1 MSSGTSISDGQSTQG
16 DRVEAMARELAQL
29 RVKVETLEARSR
41 PRARRRGLAKP
52 AVVSADASARPIGTQ
67 SSAADRYSLSR
78 RRLFGLLGGAAA
90 AGAGLTVAGS
100 IAGPSSA
107 GADGP
112 DVLLANGTG
121 GTGNNAG
128 TVATSITSSAT
139 SATFQSI
146 NAASPQLSLS
156 GATASGPP
164 SGLHNAGDLFVD
176 SNGIIWYAT
185 ATGNPATW
193 VPLSLPPIFAPAT
206 PAPVRIY
213 DSRPPFPPANVQK
226 GQLQTN
232 EERTID
238 LTNSGALNLSGSY
251 AALLNLTIAN
261 TIGAGFVAI
270 FAANTTWPGHSNI
283 DWFQSN
289 QILANNATSL
299 FDSAFRIK
307 AHNGGPPTDL
317 VIDVM
322 GAYLG

>member
-1 MSSGTSISDGQSTQG
+1 
-16 DRVEAMARELAQL
+16 
-29 RVKVETLEARSR
+29 
-41 PRARRRGLAKP
+41 
-52 AVVSADASARPIGTQ
+52 
-67 SSAADRYSLSR
+67 
-78 RRLFGLLGGAAA
+78 LGGAAA

-128 TVATSITSSAT
+128 TVATSINSSAT
-139 SATFQSI
+139 SATFQSL

-156 GATASGPP
+156 GASTVGPP
-164 SGLHNAGDLFVD
+164 SGLHTAGDLFVG
-176 SNGIIWYAT
+176 STGIIWYAT

-206 PAPVRIY
+206 PAPARVY
-213 DSRPPFPPANVQK
+213 DSRPGLPPTNVQK
-226 GQLQTN
+226 GQLQIN

-238 LTNSGALNLSGSY
+238 LTNGGALDLTGSY
-251 AALLNLTIAN
+251 AALVNLTLVN
-261 TIGAGFVAI
+261 TNATGFVAI

-283 DWFQSN
+283 NWYQSN

-299 FDSAFRIK
+299 FDSSFGIK
-307 AHNGGPPTDL
+307 AHNGGFQTDL